1 MNTKQWS
8 MSSSPHIRSALT
20 TRRIM
25 LDVLIALLPAL
36 VAAGVVFGPR
46 ALLVVAVSVAAS
58 AAFEWLY
65 RLVTRQ
71 PNTVGDLSAVVTG
84 MLLAYCLPATVPY
97 WMVVA
102 GDFFAVVIVKQL
114 FGGLGK
120 NIFNPALSGRAFLF
134 CWPVVMVRFAAPG
147 APLSLFGS
155 NADAV
160 TAATPLHSMVML
172 ERPEASLLDMLLG
185 NIGGSIG
192 EVSALALLL
201 GGAYLIARRVIRPQI
216 PLAYLGAVAVLTL
229 IFARGDGPAFEWMLY
244 NLLSGGLLLGAF
256 FMATDYATS
265 PVTPLGRILYGVGC
279 GLLTVLLRDW
289 SLYPEGVS
297 YSIRI
302 MNACARLLDRI
313 GAPRRFGAKGKGG
326 AAV

>member
-1 MNTKQWS
+1 MSTQRLS
-8 MSSSPHIRSALT
+8 VSSSPHIRSELT

-25 LDVLIALLPAL
+25 LDVVIALLPAL
-36 VAAGVVFGPR
+36 VAAGLVFGPR

-58 AAFEWLY
+58 VAFEWLY

-71 PNTVGDLSAVVTG
+71 PNTVGDLTAVVTG

-102 GDFFAVVIVKQL
+102 GDFFAIVIVKQL

-120 NIFNPALSGRAFLF
+120 NLFNPALAGRAFLF
-134 CWPVVMVRFAAPG
+134 CWPVAMVRYAAPG
-147 APLSLFGS
+147 AQLALFGS
-155 NADAV
+155 NVDMV
-160 TAATPLHSMVML
+160 SAATPLHSMVML
-172 ERPEASLLDMLLG
+172 EQPEAGLLDMFLG
-185 NIGGSIG
+185 KIGGSIG

-201 GGAYLIARRVIRPQI
+201 GGGYLLVRRVIRPQI
-216 PLAYLGAVAVLTL
+216 PLAYLGTVAVLTFL
-229 IFARGDGPAFEWMLY
+229 FARGDGSALNWMLY
-244 NLLSGGLLLGAF
+244 NLLGGGLLLGAL

-265 PVTPLGRILYGVGC
+265 PVTPVGRVLYGVGC
-279 GLLTVLLRDW
+279 GLLTVLLRYW

-297 YSIRI
+297 YSILI
-302 MNACARLLDRI
+302 MNACVVLFDRI

-326 AAV
+326 AQV